1 MRIRMK
7 KKNNL
12 KKNNL
17 KYISQKLEIDM
28 NYSDKVDWQRINIM
42 SNLNP
47 KFYKKL
53 IKIALKQKKKRKFKI
68 QINQLKIWSI
78 IISLNNNFKEL
89 ISFIAAI
96 QLVNQENKILFK
108 MIIIQ
113 ICNLNYRRSML

>member
-1 MRIRMK
+1 MK

-28 NYSDKVDWQRINIM
+28 NYSDRVDWQRINIM